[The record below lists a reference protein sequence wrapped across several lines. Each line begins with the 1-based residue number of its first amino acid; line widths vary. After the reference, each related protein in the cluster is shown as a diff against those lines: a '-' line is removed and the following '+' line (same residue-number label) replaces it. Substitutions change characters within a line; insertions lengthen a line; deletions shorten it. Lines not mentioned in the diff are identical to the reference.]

1 VTSAE
6 ARFQALVLDFGGVL
20 TSPLAEAMERFGA
33 GAGIELTDL
42 VRAALGAYMGAEDP
56 LVTEFECGR
65 MDEAEF
71 SRAFADRLRTMTG
84 REVDPEGIVGR
95 LFDVRIEDDMLVAV
109 GRVRD
114 AGLKTAV
121 LSNSWGRSLYP
132 SERLAALFDAVV
144 LSGDVGVR
152 KPDPAI
158 FRLATQR
165 LGVAAPACVFVDD
178 HPGHLEAAAAEG
190 MTTVLHTTVAATVAE
205 LERLLGLE
213 LHDPRASAGS

>member
-1 VTSAE
+1 VSSPPGRFE
-6 ARFQALVLDFGGVL
+6 ALILDFGGVL

-33 GAGIELTDL
+33 GTGIELADL
-42 VRAALGAYMGAEDP
+42 VRAALGAYMGVEDR
-56 LVTEFECGR
+56 LVTDFECGR
-65 MDEAEF
+65 IDEAEF
-71 SRAFADRLRTMTG
+71 SRAFAERLATMTG
-84 REVDPEGIVGR
+84 RRVEPAGIVAR
-95 LFDVRIEDDMLVAV
+95 IFDVRVEDEMLAVV
-109 GRVRD
+109 GRARD

-132 SERLAALFDAVV
+132 GDRLGPLFDAVV
-144 LSGDVGVR
+144 LSGDVGIR

-165 LGVAAPACVFVDD
+165 LGVAARACVFVDD

-190 MTTVLHTTVAATVAE
+190 MTTVLHTTIAATVTE

-213 LHDPRASAGS
+213 LHDPA